1 MYDPAAHPP
10 VGRRVPH
17 RVLNGGLTVFPLGAG
32 CWPIGGPGT
41 NRGVP
46 MGWST
51 AEDTASREGL
61 ETAYELG
68 VNLFD
73 TADIYGHGHSE
84 RLLGS
89 LLRQVP
95 RASVVISSK
104 VGYFSGTAAHGYL
117 PSHMRRQLETTL
129 ENLGTDHL
137 DIYHFHHPDFG
148 PGDRHLDAA
157 IAQMR
162 SFQAEG
168 LIRCVGLRGPHRL
181 ASERTQL
188 APDERED
195 KHARFRR
202 LFAAVRPD
210 FLAVRYNALTPPPG
224 PGQEDLFAFAAAHG
238 TSVLINKP
246 LGQGLLTGKYH
257 PDEPTRFG
265 EGDHRLRKRWF
276 TSAALDVVHQ
286 ELDPL
291 RRHFGPTTANLVRAA
306 LGACLRFGEHTAV
319 LAGFT
324 SPEQVRENVAAVHHQ
339 LTAEELT
346 LILTTAQSLQHRLNT
361 TGEVFVD
368 EKAAT
373 R

>member
-1 MYDPAAHPP
+1 MHDPSAGPET
-10 VGRRVPH
+10 GRPH
-17 RVLNGGLTVFPLGAG
+17 RILNGGLKVFPLGGG
-32 CWPIGGPGT
+32 CWPIGGPGV

-51 AEDTASREGL
+51 TNDAASRTAL
-61 ETAYELG
+61 EVAYELG

-73 TADIYGHGHSE
+73 TADVYGHGHSE
-84 RLLGS
+84 RLLGG

-95 RASVVISSK
+95 RSSVVVSSK

-117 PSHMRRQLETTL
+117 PSHMRRQLETSL

-148 PGDRHLDAA
+148 PGDRYLDAA

-162 SFQAEG
+162 GFQAEG
-168 LIRCVGLRGPHRL
+168 LVRSVGLRGPHRL

-188 APDERED
+188 PPDERED
-195 KHARFRR
+195 KHTRFLRI
-202 LFAAVRPD
+202 FAAVRPD
-210 FLAVRYNALTPPPG
+210 FLAVRYNALTPAPD
-224 PGQEDLFAFAAAHG
+224 PGQVDVFAFAKAEG
-238 TSVLINKP
+238 VSVLINKP

-257 PDEPTRFG
+257 PGEISRFG
-265 EGDHRLRKRWF
+265 QGDHRLRKRWF
-276 TSAALDVVHQ
+276 TPSARQVVHA
-286 ELDPL
+286 ELAPL
-291 RRHFGPTTANLVRAA
+291 REHFGPGTADLSRAA

-324 SPEQVRENVAAVHHQ
+324 SPEQVRQNVAAVDNP
-339 LTAEELT
+339 LTAEELA
-346 LILTTAQSLQHRLNT
+346 LVMTTGLSLQRRLNAL
-361 TGEVFVD
+361 GEVFVD
-368 EKAAT
+368 EKVNV